1 MKIIHHNKKAR
12 HNYELSTKFEAG
24 MSLVGSEVKALRE
37 GRCNLGEGWVDLDT
51 GEAILKDVHIGH
63 YAQAN
68 IQNHEETRE
77 RRLLLQKHELKKLYQ
92 AVSQKGMAVVPIK
105 IYFNKDSRIKLEIAI
120 GKGKKLHDKR
130 EASKQRD
137 AKRQMEKAL
146 KAR

>member
-12 HNYELSTKFEAG
+12 HNYEISTKFEAG
-24 MSLVGSEVKALRE
+24 ISLVGSEVKALRE

-63 YAQAN
+63 YAHAN

-77 RRLLLQKHELKKLYQ
+77 RRLLLQKPELKKLVQ
-92 AVSQKGMAVVPIK
+92 AVTQKGLAVVPLK

-130 EASKQRD
+130 EADKKKD
-137 AKRQMEKAL
+137 AKRQIERTL
-146 KAR
+146 KGR